1 MSARSLT
8 AAAAKQRLHAGREI
22 AFLDVREP
30 AAFGEGHPLFAVPC
44 PYSRLEVLTIALVP
58 RADAAV
64 LLIDD
69 GDGVAARAA
78 ERLAACGYTDV
89 SLIEGGMPAWAAA
102 GYGVFAGVNVPSKT
116 LGEML
121 EHTHHPRTI
130 DAATLRQW
138 QREGREHLFFDARP
152 PAEFAKMRIEGA
164 RCLPNGELAHRFAAV
179 VPDEAVPVVITCAG
193 RTRGIIGALGLR
205 AAGIRNPVLALE
217 NGTQG
222 WALAGFPLDRGADPN
237 KLPDELPLLDPQARQ
252 ASRAR
257 AETLIARNELARIS
271 ATDAA
276 AMLDDRKQTSYLFD
290 LRSAHERSE
299 RPCRAAV
306 PVLAGQLVQATDQY
320 VGVRHARLILVDDT
334 GLRAAL
340 TALFLRA
347 LGFEPHI
354 LVLDDEPQA
363 ALPQN
368 RTTTL
373 RHPEAPPAMT
383 AGEALRHVE
392 AGAALLDLRPS
403 QAWEARRLEGAH
415 WISRAD
421 LPATLPAGTR
431 AVVLHAEEA
440 DAVAAATIDLAQD
453 GIAVHWLAASLDACA
468 EAGWVIESEPRTLT
482 REQASDRVWFVHD
495 RHDGNREASLQYLAW
510 EMGLIAQL
518 DADERAAFGAVDLAN
533 A

>member
-1 MSARSLT
+1 MSARNLT
-8 AAAAKQRLHAGREI
+8 PAAAKQRLHAGEEI

-44 PYSRLEVLTIALVP
+44 PYSRLEVLTITLVP

-64 LLIDD
+64 LLVDD

-121 EHTHHPRTI
+121 EHAHHPHTI
-130 DAATLRQW
+130 DAPTLHQW
-138 QREGREHLFFDARP
+138 QQEGRDYLFFDARP

-179 VPDEAVPVVITCAG
+179 VPDETVPVVITCAG

-222 WALAGFPLDRGADPN
+222 WALAGFPLDRGAN
-237 KLPDELPLLDPQARQ
+237 PDEFPELDPHARQ

-257 AETLIARNELARIS
+257 AESLIGRNKLPRVS

-276 AMLDDRKQTSYLFD
+276 AMLEDGKRTSYLFD
-290 LRSAHERSE
+290 LRSSRERAE

-320 VGVRHARLILVDDT
+320 AGVHHARLILIDDT

-363 ALPQN
+363 ALPHS
-368 RTTTL
+368 RATAL
-373 RHPEAPPAMT
+373 RRPETPLTVT
-383 AGEALRHVE
+383 ADEALRRVE
-392 AGAALLDLRPS
+392 AGAILLDLRPS
-403 QAWEARRLEGAH
+403 QAWEARRLQGAR
-415 WISRAD
+415 WISRPA
-421 LPATLPAGTR
+421 LPLALPAGTR
-431 AVVLHAEEA
+431 AVVLHAEDA
-440 DAVAAATIDLAQD
+440 DVVAAAAIDLAQA

-468 EAGWVIESEPRTLT
+468 EAGSRVDSEPRTLT
-482 REQASDRVWFVHD
+482 RSQASDRVWFVHD

-518 DADERAAFGAVDLAN
+518 DADERAAFGAVDLAT

>member
-8 AAAAKQRLHAGREI
+8 ATAAKQLLHAGREI

-44 PYSRLEVLTIALVP
+44 PYSRLEVLTIALVA

-78 ERLAACGYTDV
+78 KRLAACGYTDV
-89 SLIEGGMPAWAAA
+89 SLIEGGMPAWLAA

-130 DAATLRQW
+130 DATTLHQW
-138 QREGREHLFFDARP
+138 QREGREHVFFDARP

-222 WALAGFPLDRGADPN
+222 WALAGFPLDRGAS
-237 KLPDELPLLDPQARQ
+237 PDELPVLDPQARQ

-257 AETLIARNELARIS
+257 AETLIARNKLTRTS
-271 ATDAA
+271 AADAT
-276 AMLDDRKQTSYLFD
+276 AMLEEGGRTSYLFD
-290 LRSAHERSE
+290 LRSARERTE

-306 PVLAGQLVQATDQY
+306 PVLAGQLVQATDQH

-340 TALFLRA
+340 TAMFLRA

-354 LVLDDEPQA
+354 LVLDDDPQA
-363 ALPQN
+363 RLPQN

-373 RHPEAPPAMT
+373 RPPQAPPAT
-383 AGEALRHVE
+383 AAGEARRRVE
-392 AGAALLDLRPS
+392 AGAVLLDLRPS
-403 QAWEARRLEGAH
+403 QAWEARRLQGAR
-415 WISRAD
+415 WISRPA
-421 LPATLPAGTR
+421 LPAALPAGTR
-431 AVVLHAEEA
+431 AVVLHAEDA
-440 DAVAAATIDLAQD
+440 DVAAAAAIDLAQA
-453 GIAVHWLAASLDACA
+453 GIAMHWLAASLDDCA
-468 EAGWVIESEPRTLT
+468 DAGWVVDSEPRTIT

-518 DADERAAFGAVDLAN
+518 DADERAAFGEIDQATS
-533 A
+533 

>member
-8 AAAAKQRLHAGREI
+8 PAAAKQRLHAGREI

-58 RADAAV
+58 RPDAAV
-64 LLIDD
+64 LLIDG

-78 ERLAACGYTDV
+78 ERLAACGYSDV

-116 LGEML
+116 LGELL

-130 DAATLRQW
+130 DAATLQQWRQ
-138 QREGREHLFFDARP
+138 EGRAHLFFDARP
-152 PAEFAKMRIEGA
+152 PAEFAKMRIDGA

-179 VPDEAVPVVITCAG
+179 VPDEEVPVVVTCAG
-193 RTRGIIGALGLR
+193 RTRGIVGALGLR

-222 WALAGFPLDRGADPN
+222 WALAGFPLDRGAN
-237 KLPDELPLLDPQARQ
+237 PDEFPALDPPAHQ
-252 ASRAR
+252 ASRTR
-257 AETLIARNELARIS
+257 AQNVIARNKLARTS
-271 ATDAA
+271 AAAAA
-276 AMLDDRKQTSYLFD
+276 AMLEDGKRTSYLFD
-290 LRSAHERSE
+290 LRSASERTE
-299 RPCRAAV
+299 RPCRAAT

-320 VGVRHARLILVDDT
+320 VGVRHARLILIDDT

-340 TALFLRA
+340 AALFLRA

-354 LVLDDEPQA
+354 LVLDDEPQGL
-363 ALPQN
+363 LPQS
-368 RTTTL
+368 RVTTL
-373 RHPEAPPAMT
+373 GHPQAPPAIT
-383 AGEALRHVE
+383 AGEALQHVE
-392 AGAALLDLRPS
+392 AGAVLLDLRPS
-403 QAWEARRLEGAH
+403 QAWEARRLQGAR
-415 WISRAD
+415 WISRPA
-421 LPATLPAGTR
+421 LPEALPAGTR
-431 AVVLHAEEA
+431 DVVLHGEDA
-440 DAVAAATIDLAQD
+440 DIVAAATIDLAQA

-468 EAGWVIESEPRTLT
+468 EAEWVIDSEPRTLT

-495 RHDGNREASLQYLAW
+495 RHDGNREASLRYLAW
-510 EMGLIAQL
+510 EMGLLAQL
-518 DADERAAFGAVDLAN
+518 DAEERAAFGEIDLAT